1 MKKII
6 IGIIGHPGVGKD
18 TAAAFLA
25 DIFSD
30 RKTEKFSFSKIL
42 IEEYCAHLCIAPT
55 HPNLQY
61 IGDAIRPEWLH
72 ARAKEFIEKSEADV
86 IVIPSIRR
94 QADFEFIQ
102 QCENHILLGIETD
115 EKLAFKRMKLRKEK
129 PGEEFLTW
137 EAYQILC
144 DAPIDK
150 EIGDL
155 LKRAEKTVHNNGSEQ
170 DFKKALQEI
179 VKK

>member
-18 TAAAFLA
+18 TAAAFLGE
-25 DIFSD
+25 IFSD

-42 IEEYCAHLCIAPT
+42 IEEYCAHLGIVPT

-86 IVIPSIRR
+86 IIIPSIQRFP
-94 QADFEFIQ
+94 DFEFIKQ
-102 QCENHILLGIETD
+102 FENHILLGIETD
-115 EKLAFKRMKLRKEK
+115 EKLAFNRMKLRKEK

-137 EAYQILC
+137 EGYQTLC

-155 LKRAEKTVHNNGSEQ
+155 LAMSEKIVHNDGSAE

-179 VKK
+179 VKE